1 MILYLRKNKLE
12 EQLKLHRGELVS
24 VSGGGDPLYNYD
36 CSSNKRFYDKL
47 FKLINSDTMSNGK
60 WEPVK
65 FNGRDGWKFL
75 SWKWLNAEEK
85 IIVVVNFSDAKGEGN
100 VVRKDI
106 FDTANKVLEEVKL

>member
-1 MILYLRKNKLE
+1 
-12 EQLKLHRGELVS
+12 
-24 VSGGGDPLYNYD
+24 
-36 CSSNKRFYDKL
+36 
-47 FKLINSDTMSNGK
+47 MSNGK

-100 VVRKDI
+100 VVISDVKGEGEITIKDMLSDEE
-106 FDTANKVLEEVKL
+106 FKVDAEEVKTKGFTVNVSEWYGRVLQYN